1 MFARINTTTR
11 SKPVLVIPPAP
22 SGSASIP
29 GMLTPPRIA
38 QDGGDYVFAD
48 GTYAGATGRTRA
60 YLLDGASVAG
70 RVSGGRFTPGASD
83 AGKLLVYRET
93 IAGSGGSITRQ
104 ASMVIML
111 NILAASVGGVA
122 LTQDGHLL
130 SIAAT

>member
-22 SGSASIP
+22 SGSPSIP
-29 GMLTPPRIA
+29 GMLTPPRISNA
-38 QDGGDYVFAD
+38 GSVYSFTG
-48 GTYAGATGRTRA
+48 GTYAGEVSRTRA
-60 YLLDGASVAG
+60 YLINGTSVAG
-70 RVSGGRFTPGASD
+70 RVSGGSITITGAD
-83 AGKLLVYRET
+83 TGLLVYRET
-93 IAGSGGSITRQ
+93 VTGSGGSITRQ

>member
-1 MFARINTTTR
+1 MFARVNKTTR
-11 SKPVLVIPPAP
+11 SKPMLVIQPAP
-22 SGSASIP
+22 QGAPSIP
-29 GMLTPPRIA
+29 GMLTPPQITRA
-38 QDGGDYVFAD
+38 GSVYTFVDGA
-48 GTYAGATGRTRA
+48 YAGLAGRTRA

-70 RVSGGRFTPGASD
+70 RVSGGKFTAAAGD
-83 AGKLLVYRET
+83 AGKLLVFRET
-93 IAGSGGSITRQ
+93 VAGTGGSITRQ

>member
-1 MFARINTTTR
+1 MFARVNKTTR
-11 SKPVLVIPPAP
+11 SKPVLVMLPAV

-29 GMLTPPRIA
+29 GMLTPPQIT
-38 QDGGDYVFAD
+38 QDGDDYLFAD
-48 GTYAGATGRTRA
+48 GAYAGAVSRTRA
-60 YLLDGASVAG
+60 YLLDGVSVAG
-70 RVSGGRFTPGASD
+70 RVSGGKFTTAAGD

-93 IAGSGGSITRQ
+93 VTGTGGSIVRQ